1 MAAAETAER
10 RRGRI
15 NDDRG
20 KKTAAAR
27 TGKSFASAGRRKKSR
42 PLRSADPRRRALRK
56 NGTGSQ
62 KSAARE
68 PEATEVGVG
77 PNPSRQKIFSV
88 GHSRRKLAL
97 FPDDRRFPAEDSQL
111 EPSFV
116 RVRAGNPEA
125 FGNEPKLVTRAR
137 GVLSFAHPRRV
148 DSKRHLLRAC
158 VFL

>member
-20 KKTAAAR
+20 KKIAAAR
-27 TGKSFASAGRRKKSR
+27 TGKSVASVGRRKKSR

-56 NGTGSQ
+56 NGAGSQ

-68 PEATEVGVG
+68 PEATEVGAG
-77 PNPSRQKIFSV
+77 PDPSRQKIFSV
-88 GHSRRKLAL
+88 GHDRKEMAL
-97 FPDDRRFPAEDSQL
+97 FPDDRRFEDSQL

-125 FGNEPKLVTRAR
+125 FGNEAKLVTRAR
-137 GVLSFAHPRRV
+137 GCCPSPILVG
-148 DSKRHLLRAC
+148 
-158 VFL
+158 

>member
-27 TGKSFASAGRRKKSR
+27 TGKSVAYAGRRKKSR

-56 NGTGSQ
+56 NGAGSQ

-68 PEATEVGVG
+68 PEATEVGAG
-77 PNPSRQKIFSV
+77 PNPPAKRYFLSATIEKKWPSFPTTAGSRQKTRNL
-88 GHSRRKLAL
+88 SRAL
-97 FPDDRRFPAEDSQL
+97 SES
-111 EPSFV
+111 
-116 RVRAGNPEA
+116 GPEILRPL
-125 FGNEPKLVTRAR
+125 GT
-137 GVLSFAHPRRV
+137 
-148 DSKRHLLRAC
+148 KRSL
-158 VFL
+158 

>member
-1 MAAAETAER
+1 MAAAQTAER

-27 TGKSFASAGRRKKSR
+27 TGKSVASAGRRKKSR

-56 NGTGSQ
+56 NGAGSQ

-77 PNPSRQKIFSV
+77 PKPLPPRDIFCRPQSKKIGPLS
-88 GHSRRKLAL
+88 
-97 FPDDRRFPAEDSQL
+97 DDRRFRQ
-111 EPSFV
+111 
-116 RVRAGNPEA
+116 
-125 FGNEPKLVTRAR
+125 KTRT
-137 GVLSFAHPRRV
+137 
-148 DSKRHLLRAC
+148 
-158 VFL
+158 

>member
-20 KKTAAAR
+20 KKTATAR
-27 TGKSFASAGRRKKSR
+27 TGKSVASAGRRKKSR

-56 NGTGSQ
+56 NGAGSQ

-68 PEATEVGVG
+68 HEATEVGVG
-77 PNPSRQKIFSV
+77 PNPSRQRYFLSATI
-88 GHSRRKLAL
+88 GRNW
-97 FPDDRRFPAEDSQL
+97 
-111 EPSFV
+111 PSFPTTAGSRQKTRSV
-116 RVRAGNPEA
+116 SRALSECRPEILRL

-148 DSKRHLLRAC
+148 DSERHLLRAC